1 MLIDQSSRDDTLV
14 GVRPPGGSPAGAVSS
29 QSSRDKHRKRSA
41 GEISM
46 RGEGRPISTLD
57 TSAAGSAGRPRTAA
71 SLGALFGFLLRMQ
84 VTVPRLLGIAALG
97 GLSVMLGAFARW
109 DDDPVRAAADV
120 AASYGL
126 GIVVPLAALW
136 FGTSAIGDLVEDRLL
151 VYLWLKPV
159 PRWQLPA
166 AAVLSIVTLVAPLTA
181 LPIAAS
187 ALAAGAG
194 ELALRTLLAASL
206 AVCAY
211 AGLFVAAGLW
221 FRRAVWWGLA
231 FVLLWENAAGYASEG
246 TARLT
251 VTSWARSILST
262 VPGVD
267 VPLDGRSVLAALVVL
282 PVVAVAGWL
291 AATVRYRRADVD

>member
-1 MLIDQSSRDDTLV
+1 M
-14 GVRPPGGSPAGAVSS
+14 
-29 QSSRDKHRKRSA
+29 
-41 GEISM
+41 
-46 RGEGRPISTLD
+46 STLD
-57 TSAAGSAGRPRTAA
+57 RAPAVSVGRPRTAA
-71 SLGALFGFLLRMQ
+71 SLGALYRLILRTQ
-84 VTVPRLLGIAALG
+84 VTLPRVLGIAALG
-97 GLSVMLGAFARW
+97 ALSVLLGAFARW
-109 DDDPVRAAADV
+109 DEDPVRAAGDV

-166 AAVLSIVTLVAPLTA
+166 AAILATVTLVAPLTA

-194 ELALRTLLAASL
+194 ELALAALLATSL

-231 FVLLWENAAGYASEG
+231 FVLLWENAAAHALEG
-246 TARLT
+246 IARFT
-251 VTSWARSILST
+251 VTSWARSIVST
-262 VPGVD
+262 VPGVEF
-267 VPLDGRSVLAALVVL
+267 PLDGRSVIAALVVL
-282 PVVAVAGWL
+282 PAVAVAGWL

>member
-1 MLIDQSSRDDTLV
+1 MSALETLT
-14 GVRPPGGSPAGAVSS
+14 AVSAE
-29 QSSRDKHRKRSA
+29 RPRSA
-41 GEISM
+41 
-46 RGEGRPISTLD
+46 R
-57 TSAAGSAGRPRTAA
+57 
-71 SLGALFGFLLRMQ
+71 SLGALYRLMLRTQ
-84 VTVPRLLGIAALG
+84 VTVPRLLGIGALG
-97 GLSVMLGAFARW
+97 ALSVLLGAFARW
-109 DDDPVRAAADV
+109 DEDPVGAAAAV
-120 AASYGL
+120 AAAYGL

-166 AAVLSIVTLVAPLTA
+166 AAVLATVTLVAPLTA
-181 LPIAAS
+181 VPLAAS

-194 ELALRTLLAASL
+194 ELALMAVLAASL

-231 FVLLWENAAGYASEG
+231 FVLLWENAGARASDG
-246 TARLT
+246 TARFT
-251 VTSWARSILST
+251 VTGWGRSIVSA

-267 VPLDGRSVLAALVVL
+267 VPLDGRAVGAAVVVL

-291 AATVRYRRADVD
+291 AATVRYHRADVD